1 MEIEVTSLSGFLKVR
16 PKIILELVW
25 YSFGLIRDRSIHE
38 MIGLVKV
45 RDRIKGQGPSCNKS
59 GGGRG
64 LVEIMRSVW
73 VILEKDRVLFINA
86 CIRWRSYLER

>member
-45 RDRIKGQGPSCNKS
+45 RDRIKGQGPSCN
-59 GGGRG
+59 
-64 LVEIMRSVW
+64 
-73 VILEKDRVLFINA
+73 
-86 CIRWRSYLER
+86 